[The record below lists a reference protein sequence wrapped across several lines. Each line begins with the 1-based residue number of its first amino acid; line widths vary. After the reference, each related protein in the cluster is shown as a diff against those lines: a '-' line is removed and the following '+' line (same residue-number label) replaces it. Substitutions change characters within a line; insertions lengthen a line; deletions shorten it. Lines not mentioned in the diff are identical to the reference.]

1 MCNILCLYIVSAVVG
16 YSIAGITIVYVT
28 PTSFVFGQVFSLFLL
43 LCVDNG
49 FYLFLPPS
57 PLSFPSLSL
66 LLTLSPSLLPL
77 SLLLTL
83 SLLLPF
89 PLSPLLS
96 V

>member
-16 YSIAGITIVYVT
+16 YSIAGITVVYVT

-49 FYLFLPPS
+49 LYLFLPPS
-57 PLSFPSLSL
+57 PLSSLPFLSSFPS
-66 LLTLSPSLLPL
+66 
-77 SLLLTL
+77 L

-89 PLSPLLS
+89 PLSHLLS

>member
-16 YSIAGITIVYVT
+16 YSIPGITVVYVT

-57 PLSFPSLSL
+57 PLSSFPSLS
-66 LLTLSPSLLPL
+66 SSSL
-77 SLLLTL
+77 SLLSSQFNRVGCL
-83 SLLLPF
+83 
-89 PLSPLLS
+89 
-96 V
+96 